1 MLNLLKTDGSFLKDN
16 YDDIL
21 LGGSYRQKGEKD
33 KALEYFQKALA
44 IDLVLM

>member
-1 MLNLLKTDGSFLKDN
+1 MM
-16 YDDIL
+16 DIL

-44 IDLVLM
+44 IDLALM

>member
-1 MLNLLKTDGSFLKDN
+1 M
-16 YDDIL
+16 DIL

-44 IDLVLM
+44 IAKIVDNKRLIAGLNNSL